1 MNSVCITGAL
11 MSDPTARDLSGRQVV
26 RFRLAVDDANRKPT
40 HVEVECWGHLARA
53 VERYLAKSRR
63 VAITGRLN
71 RAAWSGSGAGECRH
85 ERVFVTART
94 VDFLDQPRGNGGQR
108 T

>member
-1 MNSVCITGAL
+1 MNTVCVTGAL
-11 MSDPTARDLSGRQVV
+11 ITDPASRDLPGKQVV
-26 RFRLAVDDANRKPT
+26 RFRLAVDDDNHKPT
-40 HVEVECWGHLARA
+40 HVEVECWGHVARA
-53 VERYLAKSRR
+53 VGRYLTKSRR
-63 VAITGRLN
+63 VAVTGRLN

-94 VDFLDQPRGNGGQR
+94 VDFLDKPANDPMAR